1 MQGRHGHRVQGSGC
15 GPHWGPRF
23 CPPLGAHR
31 VPSANLSLCISK
43 TRICGF
49 CTRSS
54 VHLQHPHRHCARGF
68 AGSPSVVRMRTL
80 PPARRGTRCCPCWA
94 TVQCLLQRQGGLWRS
109 RRALSPGPSQRPEDP
124 RCCHNVRA
132 QRAPASG
139 LDPSAGASAVRPPLL
154 PAWVA
159 LPYGCIC
166 CPLLAVTSSARLPP
180 QLLGAASP
188 RSSLLV
194 GVIPPGPHLEV
205 GSGTCPCDLLP
216 AL

>member
-1 MQGRHGHRVQGSGC
+1 MDLIGGHDSAHHSEHIVS
-15 GPHWGPRF
+15 
-23 CPPLGAHR
+23 PLQTSASASLKREFAAFAPGA
-31 VPSANLSLCISK
+31 LCTCSTHTVIAL
-43 TRICGF
+43 G
-49 CTRSS
+49 
-54 VHLQHPHRHCARGF
+54 GF

-124 RCCHNVRA
+124 RSCHNVRA

-154 PAWVA
+154 PARVA

-166 CPLLAVTSSARLPP
+166 CPLLAVTSSARLPAAVGGCLSEVLP
-180 QLLGAASP
+180 LGGGDSSGSP
-188 RSSLLV
+188 
-194 GVIPPGPHLEV
+194 P
-205 GSGTCPCDLLP
+205 
-216 AL
+216 